1 MAVPRSKEARLFY
14 RCALQR
20 HEEAE
25 ILLEAGKPTGAVYL
39 AGYGI
44 ECMLK
49 ALILSSIPTGEVGE
63 VLGLFRGNRA
73 HEYEWLRAQ
82 YRTRGRGVFPGEI
95 MRFFARVDDWST
107 DLRYQPGDV
116 RTREAESFLTTV
128 GLILAWIDGRL

>member
-1 MAVPRSKEARLFY
+1 MAMPRSREARLFY

-20 HEEAE
+20 YEESE
-25 ILLEAGKPTGAVYL
+25 ILLKADKPTGAVYL

-49 ALILSSIPTGEVGE
+49 ALILSSIPAGEVGQ
-63 VLGLFRGNRA
+63 VLGSFRTHRA

-95 MRFFARVDDWST
+95 MKYFARVDLWST
-107 DLRYQPGDV
+107 DLRYQPGDFG
-116 RTREAESFLTTV
+116 TREADTFLKTV
-128 GLILAWIDGRL
+128 GLILEWIDGRL